1 MPLTILHTAAHPA
14 DAFDT
19 VGGTLAHH
27 IRRGDR
33 VVVVVFSHGARSHA
47 ITTIEGRKHGKQ
59 AAGGGE
65 DSLDQAI
72 AEKRREVTEACAIL
86 GIEDVRFFD
95 YDDHL
100 LLVKEEYA
108 ISLARVIREVKPDVI
123 ITHSPFEQVGLTTT
137 HRVCCDLTM
146 LARSIA
152 GGLMDD
158 DSEPHRVGE
167 VFFMH
172 QHGETTIGD
181 HVLPRFPEILIDVT
195 DVVHLKVQALD
206 RIGSQYYPGGLG
218 RKMMETING
227 SHGLHMCVPYCEAFV
242 RYYPAV
248 HDHLPV
254 CEHNLRI
261 AREPMHDTYE
271 RLGKL
276 IVPQVPS
283 GNGRAQATKES
294 LA

>member
-47 ITTIEGRKHGKQ
+47 ITTIEKKKHDTADGK
-59 AAGGGE
+59 
-65 DSLDQAI
+65 DSLDEAI
-72 AEKRREVTEACAIL
+72 VDKRREVTEACAIL

-95 YDDHL
+95 YDDHM
-100 LLVKEEYA
+100 LLVKEEY
-108 ISLARVIREVKPDVI
+108 ILSLARLIREVKPDVI

-146 LARSIA
+146 LARSTA
-152 GGLMDD
+152 GGIMDD
-158 DSEPHRVGE
+158 DTPPHRVGE

-227 SHGLHMCVPYCEAFV
+227 SHGLHACVPYCEAFL

-248 HDHLPV
+248 HDLLPV

-261 AREPMHDTYE
+261 AREPMEKTYD
-271 RLGKL
+271 RLGHF
-276 IVPQVPS
+276 IAPNVPIHPAT
-283 GNGRAQATKES
+283 GNATE
-294 LA
+294 APA

>member
-1 MPLTILHTAAHPA
+1 MLTILHTAAHPA
-14 DAFDT
+14 DAFDA

-47 ITTIEGRKHGKQ
+47 FTAIEQRKHHANGN
-59 AAGGGE
+59 AGDGDG
-65 DSLDQAI
+65 DASLAEAI
-72 AEKRREVTEACAIL
+72 AGKRQEVVEACAIL
-86 GIEDVRFFD
+86 GINELQFFE

-100 LLVKEEYA
+100 LMVKEEYVL
-108 ISLARVIREVKPDVI
+108 SLAKVIREVRPDVI

-146 LARSIA
+146 LARSVA

-158 DSEPHRVGE
+158 DSAPHRVGE

-195 DVVHLKVQALD
+195 DVVHLKVKALD

-218 RKMMETING
+218 RKMMEAING
-227 SHGLHMCVPYCEAFV
+227 SHGLHMCVPYCETFV
-242 RYYPAV
+242 RYQPAV
-248 HDHLPV
+248 YDFLPV
-254 CEHNLRI
+254 CEHNLRV
-261 AREPMHDTYE
+261 AREPKKKTYD
-271 RLGKL
+271 RLGKF
-276 IVPQVPS
+276 IAPHVPVDDPAAED
-283 GNGRAQATKES
+283 G
-294 LA
+294 

>member
-1 MPLTILHTAAHPA
+1 MLTILHTAAHPA

-47 ITTIEGRKHGKQ
+47 ITTIEQRKHGGNG
-59 AAGGGE
+59 AATLE
-65 DSLDQAI
+65 QAI
-72 AEKRREVTEACAIL
+72 EDKRQEVVEACRIL
-86 GIEDVRFFD
+86 GIDDVRFFE

-100 LLVKEEYA
+100 LLVKEEYVV
-108 ISLARVIREVKPDVI
+108 SLARLIREVKPDVI

-137 HRVCCDLTM
+137 HRVCCDITM

-152 GGLMDD
+152 GGIMDD
-158 DSEPHRVGE
+158 DSQPHRVGE

-181 HVLPRFPEILIDVT
+181 HVLPRYPEVLIDVT

-206 RIGSQYYPGGLG
+206 RIVSQYYPGNAG

-227 SHGLHMCVPYCEAFV
+227 SHGLHMCVPYCEAFM
-242 RYYPAV
+242 RYQPAV
-248 HDHLPV
+248 YDLLPV
-254 CEHNLRI
+254 CEHNLRV
-261 AREPMHDTYE
+261 AREPMAKTYD
-271 RLGKL
+271 RLGAF
-276 IVPQVPS
+276 IAPNVPL
-283 GNGRAQATKES
+283 NGQREES
-294 LA
+294 KR